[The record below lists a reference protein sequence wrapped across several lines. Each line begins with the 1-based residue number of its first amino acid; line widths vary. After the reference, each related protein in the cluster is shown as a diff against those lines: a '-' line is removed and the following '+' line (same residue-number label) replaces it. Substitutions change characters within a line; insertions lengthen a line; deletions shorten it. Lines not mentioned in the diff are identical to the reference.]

1 MFDQLSSLSA
11 AKTSWRI
18 KVRVT
23 RMWPSISN
31 GSKGQSAGLKG
42 YNMILLDD
50 DNCHIH
56 AFSYAKTW
64 KAIEEKI
71 EEGCLYVISNFYTK
85 EALGSLKPVS
95 SKYIINFSPSTTV
108 DKLEE
113 DYFMIPIHKF
123 EFIDL
128 GDLFGLVSSYTNT
141 EFPDYST
148 VIGVIEEYERDIEI
162 QTMYGDRHIVRFRL
176 TDGRNSHMSEFSY
189 AKWVQIATIPSSKIY
204 LNLDFDVVHSMRQRL
219 DEEGYIHTE
228 KVQDSHAGESSA
240 ATYVVADLIETRY
253 YLSNVKVSSV
263 DESEKWWYTSYIN
276 CSEEVTKLEGTFRC
290 PEFKKNT
297 PVAAKR
303 YKIMIVAG
311 DGPESFNFV
320 Q

>member
-1 MFDQLSSLSA
+1 MKA
-11 AKTSWRI
+11 TSFL
-18 KVRVT
+18 T
-23 RMWPSISN
+23 
-31 GSKGQSAGLKG
+31 L
-42 YNMILLDD
+42 
-50 DNCHIH
+50 NCHIH

-113 DYFMIPIHKF
+113 VYFMIPIHKF
-123 EFIDL
+123 EFIDI
-128 GDLFGLVSSYTNT
+128 GDLFGLIFTK
-141 EFPDYST
+141 
-148 VIGVIEEYERDIEI
+148 
-162 QTMYGDRHIVRFRL
+162 
-176 TDGRNSHMSEFSY
+176 SEFSY

-240 ATYVVADLIETRY
+240 ATYVVADLIGTRY

>member
-148 VIGVIEEYERDIEI
+148 GVIEEYERDIEI

-176 TDGRNSHMSEFSY
+176 TDG
-189 AKWVQIATIPSSKIY
+189 
-204 LNLDFDVVHSMRQRL
+204 RL

-240 ATYVVADLIETRY
+240 ATYVVADLIETVTRGALIRFLVRRSVMY
-253 YLSNVKVSSV
+253 ATTFATVITQSFCYRSMFFNSKVLMV
-263 DESEKWWYTSYIN
+263 LDFQ
-276 CSEEVTKLEGTFRC
+276 V
-290 PEFKKNT
+290 
-297 PVAAKR
+297 
-303 YKIMIVAG
+303 
-311 DGPESFNFV
+311 
-320 Q
+320 